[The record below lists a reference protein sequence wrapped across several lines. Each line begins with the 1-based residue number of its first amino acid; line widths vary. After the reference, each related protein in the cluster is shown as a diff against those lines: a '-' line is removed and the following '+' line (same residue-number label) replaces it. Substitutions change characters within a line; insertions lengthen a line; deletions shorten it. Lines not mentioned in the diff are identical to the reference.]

1 MGTLNEKKINE
12 KKNYIRVAKN
22 VIDLEIKALKKL
34 KNSINNSFN
43 EAVEAIA
50 NCQAK
55 VILCGVG
62 KSGLIAAK
70 ISSTLSSVG
79 TPSFSLSANDCS
91 HGDLGSISKKDILIL
106 ISYSGSTEELKNIIK
121 YANRNR
127 ITLIGIMSKKDS
139 ILYKA
144 SNIKLLI
151 PEVTEAGLGIVPT
164 SSTINQL
171 SIGDALAVS
180 TLNKKKINKKD
191 FKKFHPSGNL
201 GAKLRTVEELMFVG
215 NNIPFV
221 SETSKMKEA
230 LSIVSRKKLGTLIVQ
245 NVKKATVGIIT
256 DGQIRR
262 FSLTNNN
269 LQNLI
274 VKKVMTPNPI
284 SIDKDALV
292 EKALSIMNSKK
303 VTSLCVHNKKNKKK
317 TIGILHIHSILQT
330 NIH

>member
-1 MGTLNEKKINE
+1 MKKRNYKKI
-12 KKNYIRVAKN
+12 AKE
-22 VIDLEIKALKKL
+22 VIELEIKALQKL

-43 EAVEAIA
+43 DAVEAISR
-50 NCQAK
+50 CQSK

-70 ISSTLSSVG
+70 ISATFSSVG

-121 YANRNR
+121 YANRNK
-127 ITLIGIMSKKDS
+127 ITLIGIMSKRNS

-144 SNIKLLI
+144 SDIKLLI

-171 SIGDALAVS
+171 SIGDALAIS
-180 TLNKKKINKKD
+180 ALNQKNINKKD

-201 GAKLRTVEELMFVG
+201 GAKLRIVEELMITGDKV
-215 NNIPFV
+215 PFIN
-221 SETSKMKEA
+221 ENLKMKKA
-230 LSIVSRKKLGTLIVQ
+230 LQIISKKKLGIIIVQ
-245 NVKKATVGIIT
+245 NNKKITVGIIT

-262 FSLTNNN
+262 FNERSTNI
-269 LQNLI
+269 QNLT
-274 VKKVMTPNPI
+274 VKKVMTKNPI
-284 SIDKDALV
+284 SISKDALA
-292 EKALSIMNSKK
+292 EKALSIMNNKK
-303 VTSLCVHNKKNKKK
+303 ITSLCVKDSLKKNKI
-317 TIGILHIHSILQT
+317 IGIIHIHNILAN
-330 NIH
+330 NIQ

>member
-1 MGTLNEKKINE
+1 MK
-12 KKNYIRVAKN
+12 KKNYKKIAKE
-22 VIDLEIKALKKL
+22 VIELEIKALQKL

-43 EAVEAIA
+43 DAVEAISR
-50 NCQAK
+50 CQSK

-70 ISSTLSSVG
+70 ISATFSSVG

-121 YANRNR
+121 YANRNK
-127 ITLIGIMSKKDS
+127 ITLIGIMSKRNS

-144 SNIKLLI
+144 SDIKLLI

-171 SIGDALAVS
+171 SIGDALAIS
-180 TLNKKKINKKD
+180 ALNQKNINKKD

-201 GAKLRTVEELMFVG
+201 GAKLRIVEELMITGGKV
-215 NNIPFV
+215 PFIN
-221 SETSKMKEA
+221 ENLKMKKA
-230 LSIVSRKKLGTLIVQ
+230 LQIISKKKLGIIIVQ
-245 NVKKATVGIIT
+245 NNKKITVGIIT

-262 FSLTNNN
+262 FNERSTN
-269 LQNLI
+269 LQNLT
-274 VKKVMTPNPI
+274 VKKVMTKNPI
-284 SIDKDALV
+284 SISKDALA
-292 EKALSIMNSKK
+292 EKALSIMNNKK
-303 VTSLCVHNKKNKKK
+303 ITSLCVKNSLKKNKI
-317 TIGILHIHSILQT
+317 IGIIHIHNILAN
-330 NIH
+330 NIQ

>member
-1 MGTLNEKKINE
+1 MKKKDYKKI
-12 KKNYIRVAKN
+12 AKN

-34 KNSINNSFN
+34 KDSINNSFN
-43 EAVEAIA
+43 EAVEAIVK
-50 NCQAK
+50 CQSK

-70 ISSTLSSVG
+70 ISATLSSVG

-91 HGDLGSISKKDILIL
+91 HGDLGSIAKKDILIL
-106 ISYSGSTEELKNIIK
+106 ISYSGSTDELKNIIK

-127 ITLIGIMSKKDS
+127 ITLIGIMSKKNS

-144 SNIKLLI
+144 SDIKLLI

-164 SSTINQL
+164 ASTINQL

-180 TLNKKKINKKD
+180 ALNQKKIKKKD

-201 GAKLRTVEELMFVG
+201 GAKLRTVEELMIIG
-215 NNIPFV
+215 KKIPFIN
-221 SETSKMKEA
+221 EGLKMKKA
-230 LSIVSRKKLGTLIVQ
+230 LQIMSIKKLGTLIVQ
-245 NVKKATVGIIT
+245 NNKKITTGIIT

-262 FSLTNNN
+262 FNETSNN
-269 LQNLI
+269 LQDLT
-274 VKKVMTPNPI
+274 VKKVMTSYPL
-284 SIDKDALV
+284 SIDQDTLA
-292 EKALSIMNSKK
+292 EKALSIMNTKK
-303 VTSLCVHNKKNKKK
+303 ITSLCVHSRKNKKK
-317 TIGILHIHSILQT
+317 TIGILHIHNILQS